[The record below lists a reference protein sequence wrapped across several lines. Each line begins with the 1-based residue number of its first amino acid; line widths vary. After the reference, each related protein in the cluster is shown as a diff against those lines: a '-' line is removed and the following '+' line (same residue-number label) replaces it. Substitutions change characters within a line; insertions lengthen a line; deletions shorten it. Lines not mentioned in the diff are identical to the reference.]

1 MARSVAAVAT
11 YSRYSLLELQVR
23 ALLREAAGAD
33 TGSLA
38 QVSQGLAPPHYI
50 EAVTVRAL
58 YPHGTIGA
66 QLHLTIDW
74 REHALAIKAGGSDL
88 QVPPTW
94 AGSVAPSLIE
104 AVHTFNEAVARAHL
118 RPEWLVTYGKSWNT
132 DQINNVLG
140 FVRASSRKWE
150 REPERLQ
157 LGFGLLSEASL
168 VVSLA
173 I

>member
-1 MARSVAAVAT
+1 MARSVAAVQT
-11 YSRYSLLELQVR
+11 YSRFSLLELQVR

-33 TGSLA
+33 DGALA

-50 EAVTVRAL
+50 EAVTVQAL

-66 QLHLTIDW
+66 QLHLSIDW
-74 REHALAIKAGGSDL
+74 REHALAIKAGGSGL
-88 QVPPTW
+88 RVPPAW

-104 AVHTFNEAVARAHL
+104 AVHTFNEAVTRARL
-118 RPEWLVTYGKSWNT
+118 RPEWLVTYGATWNT
-132 DQINNVLG
+132 DQINGLLG
-140 FVRASSRKWE
+140 FVRASARRWE

-157 LGFGLLSEASL
+157 LGFGVLTEASL